1 MQKTKFISS
10 IITSAVLLSTFI
22 MEGTIAQAVPR
33 PVSLLR
39 AKCVSSGLGTYREQN
54 LDVSI
59 GKGVYT
65 SQFYLGAGNRSAS
78 VTCKIKPDNRPESAF
93 QTLNLAFGIR
103 DNDATTPNV
112 IIKVYLDGQP
122 AETRTV
128 IPAQPISLTLDV
140 SNVSNVAIEA
150 VCSRSNQYC
159 DRVYFYKA
167 DLERKIISPQ
177 PKK

>member
-1 MQKTKFISS
+1 
-10 IITSAVLLSTFI
+10 L
-22 MEGTIAQAVPR
+22 
-33 PVSLLR
+33 
-39 AKCVSSGLGTYREQN
+39 
-54 LDVSI
+54 
-59 GKGVYT
+59 
-65 SQFYLGAGNRSAS
+65 
-78 VTCKIKPDNRPESAF
+78 TCKIKPDNRPESAF
-93 QTLNLAFGIR
+93 QTLNLGFGIR

-112 IIKVYLDGQP
+112 IIKVYLDGQQ

>member
-1 MQKTKFISS
+1 MQKIKFISS
-10 IITSAVLLSTFI
+10 IITSAVLLSSFI
-22 MEGTIAQAVPR
+22 MGGNIAQAQQR
-33 PVSLLR
+33 PVPLLR

-59 GKGVYT
+59 GKAVYT

-78 VTCKIKPDNRPESAF
+78 LTCKIKPDNRPESPF
-93 QTLNLAFGIR
+93 QTLNIGFGIR
-103 DNDATTPNV
+103 DNDTTSPGV
-112 IIKVYLDGQP
+112 EVKVYLDGKQ

-128 IPAQPISLTLDV
+128 MPAQPTSLTLDV

-150 VCSRSNQYC
+150 VCSQSNQYC
-159 DRVYFYKA
+159 DRVYFFDA
-167 DLERKIISPQ
+167 ALERKIASQQ

>member
-10 IITSAVLLSTFI
+10 VITSAVLLSTFI

-65 SQFYLGAGNRSAS
+65 SLFRSRQPLGF
-78 VTCKIKPDNRPESAF
+78 V
-93 QTLNLAFGIR
+93 
-103 DNDATTPNV
+103 
-112 IIKVYLDGQP
+112 
-122 AETRTV
+122 
-128 IPAQPISLTLDV
+128 
-140 SNVSNVAIEA
+140 
-150 VCSRSNQYC
+150 
-159 DRVYFYKA
+159 
-167 DLERKIISPQ
+167 DL
-177 PKK
+177 